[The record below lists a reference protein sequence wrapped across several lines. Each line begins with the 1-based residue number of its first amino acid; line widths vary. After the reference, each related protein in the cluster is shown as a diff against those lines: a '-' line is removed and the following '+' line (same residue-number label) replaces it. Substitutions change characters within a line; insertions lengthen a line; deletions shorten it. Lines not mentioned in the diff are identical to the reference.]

1 MAESF
6 GGYMGY
12 FIDRRLNGKNKSMVN
27 RQRFLRRY
35 KSQIKQSIS
44 DAINKRSVTDIE
56 SGESVSIPIDDIN
69 EPMFHQGRGGLR
81 HRVHP
86 GNDHFVTNDRVERP
100 QGGGGGSGSGQGN
113 AGQDGEGEDEF
124 VFQISKDEYLDLLF
138 EDLALPN
145 LKKNQYKQLTEFKT
159 HRAGYTSNG
168 VPANISVVRS
178 LQNSLAR
185 RTAMTASKRRDLRE
199 LEETLSVLENSEPA
213 QLLEEERV
221 RKAIAE
227 LKQKIARVP
236 FIDTFDLR
244 YKNYEKRPEPSS
256 QAVMFCLMDVSGSM
270 DQATKDMAKRF
281 YILLY
286 LFLSRTYKNVDVVYI
301 RHHTQAKEVDE
312 QEFFYSQETGGTIVS
327 SALKLMDEVV
337 QERYDPAQWN
347 IYAAQAS
354 DGDNWADDSP
364 LCHELLAKK
373 ILPVVRYYSYIEI
386 TRRAHQ
392 TLWREYE
399 DLEAKFENFAMQ
411 HIREPEDIYPVFREL
426 FHKQTVDS

>member
-1 MAESF
+1 MTW
-6 GGYMGY
+6 

-35 KSQIKQSIS
+35 KAQIKQSIS
-44 DAINKRSVTDIE
+44 EAINKRSVTDVD
-56 SGESVSIPIDDIN
+56 SGESVSIPTEDIS

-86 GNDHFVTNDRVERP
+86 GNDHFVQNDRIERP
-100 QGGGGGSGSGQGN
+100 QGGGGGSGSGQGQ
-113 AGQDGEGEDEF
+113 ASQDGEGQDEF

-145 LKKNQYKQLTEFKT
+145 LKQNQQRQLTEYKT
-159 HRAGYTSNG
+159 HRAGNTANG

-185 RTAMTASKRRDLRE
+185 RTAMTAGKRRELHA
-199 LEETLSVLENSEPA
+199 LEENLAIISNSEPA
-213 QLLEEERV
+213 QLLEEERL
-221 RKAIAE
+221 RKEIAE
-227 LKQKIARVP
+227 LRAKIERVP

-244 YKNYEKRPEPSS
+244 YKNYEKRPDPSS
-256 QAVMFCLMDVSGSM
+256 QA
-270 DQATKDMAKRF
+270 
-281 YILLY
+281 
-286 LFLSRTYKNVDVVYI
+286 
-301 RHHTQAKEVDE
+301 KEGDE
-312 QEFFYSQETGGTIVS
+312 HEFFYSQETGGTIVS

-337 QERYDPAQWN
+337 KERYNPAQWN

-364 LCHELLAKK
+364 LCHEILAKK
-373 ILPVVRYYSYIEI
+373 LLPVVRYYSYIEI

-399 DLEAKFENFAMQ
+399 HLQSTFDNFAMQ
-411 HIREPEDIYPVFREL
+411 HIRDQDDIYPVFREL
-426 FHKQTVDS
+426 FHKQNATAKG